1 MVKAGIYTHNEEL
14 YLVVLL
20 YKINLNTFG
29 TEMVLTFLI
38 QYTLS
43 ENQGHIQKSLSLHVT
58 VGII

>member
-29 TEMVLTFLI
+29 TDTVHV
-38 QYTLS
+38 
-43 ENQGHIQKSLSLHVT
+43 QGHIQTSLSLHVT